1 MKARRLGEHW
11 LEIEG
16 GYSGRELEILYGG
29 DCTAL
34 HGSRGALRR
43 LVAGAQ
49 SQDTRPWALPVYLD
63 GPDLEDVLARTGLRL
78 QEFIDDL
85 QSAPLKVA
93 FLGFLPGFAYID
105 GLPPHLHLPR
115 RDVPRKRV
123 PAGSLAIAGGYI
135 GVYPSDSPGGWH
147 LIGRSDAVLF
157 DPGCWPPTE
166 LTPGRPISV
175 KVC

>member
-1 MKARRLGEHW
+1 MRARRLGEHW
-11 LEIEG
+11 LELSG
-16 GYSGRELEILYGG
+16 AYSSRELEILYGG
-29 DCTAL
+29 DCTTV
-34 HGSRGALRR
+34 HGSREALRR
-43 LVAGAQ
+43 LSPGAATDD
-49 SQDTRPWALPVYLD
+49 SRPWELPVHLD
-63 GPDLEDVLARTGLRL
+63 GPDLEDVLGRTGLSA
-78 QEFIDDL
+78 QQFVHDL

-105 GLPPHLHLPR
+105 GLPSHLHLPR

-147 LIGRSDAVLF
+147 LIGRSEAVLF
-157 DPGCWPPTE
+157 DAQAWPPTE
-166 LTPGRPISV
+166 LTPGRPVSV